1 MAGTAGPVPFNAA
14 FPEEAPTGRIDPL
27 LVAHAPEREG

>member
-27 LVAHAPEREG
+27 LVPHAPEREG